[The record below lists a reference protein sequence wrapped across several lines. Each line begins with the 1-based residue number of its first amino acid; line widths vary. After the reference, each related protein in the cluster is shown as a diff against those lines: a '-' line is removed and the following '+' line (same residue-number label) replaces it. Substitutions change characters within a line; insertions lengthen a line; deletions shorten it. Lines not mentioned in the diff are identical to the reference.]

1 MNSAPDMFEE
11 KTLPK
16 ELITEEAFVPAT
28 HRFLLTPQE
37 AIFVLEK
44 GKLDLFAVT
53 YKERKGDYFKL
64 ALSQI
69 AKGFL
74 SYPAKFFPGALK
86 FLTTIEEGNWLFP
99 FPVDVPEAS
108 ICIMAIAREDCHLT
122 ILNATALRQAIP
134 RSPALQILTM
144 HQIEQWVNCL
154 NANNQELLRESL
166 PISLVSYEKHALES
180 GTSFMASRT
189 HAFDHLSAI
198 AWLKVHQ
205 GNICPWDCPQ
215 LTIKDPQILYP
226 ISSEEWF
233 HCQANSVVEFH
244 PSHTD
249 FLLDEGSWL
258 GLALFQRHFLFLT
271 FKAIDQNLAT
281 RREEMQQLVERDQLL
296 LNQSF
301 ADLQNL
307 LNPQAIVSLIPK
319 ENLLCHACQ
328 IVGDYL
334 ELKFKWPKA
343 ISGNREE
350 DLQKLCMN
358 SEIYYRRVKLVGQWW
373 QDLSFPFVAFYG
385 KGQVPVAII
394 PLKGGGFQCINSND
408 DTKQPVTPEM
418 AKELSSFG
426 YMFYRQLTEPTLN
439 IKTIWNFVI
448 HQRKGEL
455 FTFLF
460 LVLCS
465 TIASLSLPI
474 FTSFLF
480 DDVIPNRNEFMLWE
494 IALGATLISLATM
507 AFNLGREVII
517 LRFESF
523 TDHDLEMAVW
533 QRLIQ
538 QPLRFFRRYSLYD
551 LFTFTEAIGSI
562 RKLLVSHTIEVIFDA
577 LFSVL
582 YFFLM
587 FYYSPLL
594 SVVGLGI
601 LAIEMIAIGAP
612 VYFGIKYERKLLET
626 QIQANNKML
635 EMVQALTKVRLAGAE
650 ARMFNRWE
658 QAFAGMAKMDLKV
671 LFLQTKSGVFN
682 LFWSN
687 ASTWILYVTVIFIVF
702 HQETAI
708 GSIDSLTLGS
718 FMAFIS
724 VFGLFSSALTA
735 LGDTLLNI
743 IGAVPLWEKMKEF
756 SESEPEELSSKPDP
770 GTLQGEIRIDHVTF
784 SYQPDVAPVLK
795 DLSLIIRP
803 GESVAFV
810 GQSGCGKTTI
820 LRLLLGFE
828 RLDQGSIY
836 YDNKDMRGLNLQA
849 IRRQLGVVLQSG
861 AIFDGTILEN
871 INSGRHYQPE
881 QVQAALDLI
890 GAETFIQE
898 LPMGIN
904 TVLTNGGTSLSG
916 GQRQM
921 ILLARA
927 IVGKPKILILDEATS
942 ALDNHK
948 QKIIYQHLNKLSM
961 TQVIVAQRL
970 DTIQHVTRI
979 YVVDDGQIVDQGTFT
994 ELANKPGLF
1003 AEMLNKAGV
1012 G

>member
-1 MNSAPDMFEE
+1 MNSAHEKFEHI
-11 KTLPK
+11 TLPK
-16 ELITEEAFVPAT
+16 ELIREEVLVPAT
-28 HRFLLTPQE
+28 HRFLLTPQD
-37 AIFVLEK
+37 AILVLEK

-53 YKERKGDYFKL
+53 YKEKKGDYFKL

-69 AKGFL
+69 AKSFL
-74 SYPAKFFPGALK
+74 SYPAKFFPGPLQ
-86 FLTTIEEGNWLFP
+86 FLTAVEEGNWLFP
-99 FPVDVPEAS
+99 FPVDIPEAS
-108 ICIMAIAREDCHLT
+108 ICIMAIAREDCQLT
-122 ILNATALRQAIP
+122 ILNSNALHQALP
-134 RSPALQILTM
+134 RSPTLQILTM
-144 HQIEQWVNCL
+144 NQIERWINCL
-154 NANNQELLRESL
+154 NATNEEMIRETVPAVL
-166 PISLVSYEKHALES
+166 NPYEKHALKAE
-180 GTSFMASRT
+180 TSFIAGHTHLFDDASR
-189 HAFDHLSAI
+189 I

-205 GNICPWDCPQ
+205 GTVYVWDCPQ
-215 LTIKDPQILYP
+215 LTVKDSQLLYP
-226 ISSEEWF
+226 VSSEGWF
-233 HCQANSVVEFH
+233 HCQENSLVELY
-244 PSHTD
+244 PSNTD
-249 FLLDEGSWL
+249 FLFNEEVWL

-271 FKAIDQNLAT
+271 FTAIDQNLAL
-281 RREEMQQLVERDQLL
+281 RREEMQQLVERDRLL

-301 ADLQNL
+301 SDLQNL
-307 LNPQAIVSLIPK
+307 LNPQANAISISK
-319 ENLLCHACQ
+319 ENALCHTCQ

-334 ELKFKWPKA
+334 DIQFKWPKEV
-343 ISGNREE
+343 SENSEE

-358 SEIYYRRVKLVGQWW
+358 SEVYYRRVKLVGKWW
-373 QDLSFPFVAFYG
+373 QNLSFPFVAFYG
-385 KGQVPVAII
+385 EAQTPVALI
-394 PLKGGGFQCINSND
+394 PMKGGGYQYIDSSND
-408 DTKQPVTPEM
+408 TKTSVNEEI
-418 AKELSSFG
+418 AKDMTAFG
-426 YMFYRQLTEPTLN
+426 YMFYRQLKEPKLN
-439 IKTIWNFVI
+439 LKTIWNFAI

-460 LVLCS
+460 LVLCG
-465 TIASLSLPI
+465 TLASLGLPI

-494 IALGATLISLATM
+494 IALGATLISVATL
-507 AFNLGREVII
+507 AFNLGRQVII

-562 RKLLVSHTIEVIFDA
+562 RKLLVSHTIEVIFNA

-587 FYYSPLL
+587 FYYSPVL

-601 LAIEMIAIGAP
+601 LAIEMLAIAAP

-671 LFLQTKSGVFN
+671 LYLQTKSGVFN

-687 ASTWILYVTVIFIVF
+687 ASTWILYVAVIFIVF
-702 HQETAI
+702 NQETAM

-724 VFGLFSSALTA
+724 VFGLFSSALTE

-756 SESEPEELSSKPDP
+756 ADAEPEELSSKPDP
-770 GTLQGEIRIDHVTF
+770 GILQGEIRIDHLTF
-784 SYQPDVAPVLK
+784 SYQSDVPPILK
-795 DLSLIIRP
+795 DISLVIRP

-810 GQSGCGKTTI
+810 GQSGCGKTTL

-871 INSGRHYQPE
+871 INSGRHYPPA
-881 QVQAALDLI
+881 QVQEALDLI

-927 IVGKPKILILDEATS
+927 IVGRPKILILDEATS

-948 QKIIYQHLNKLSM
+948 QKIIYEHLNQLSM

-970 DTIQHVTRI
+970 DTIQHVNRI
-979 YVVDDGQIVDQGTFT
+979 YVIDEGQIVDQGTFT

-1003 AEMLNKAGV
+1003 AEMLNKALT
-1012 G
+1012 

>member
-1 MNSAPDMFEE
+1 MFERI
-11 KTLPK
+11 TLPK
-16 ELITEEAFVPAT
+16 ELIKEEVRVPLT
-28 HRFLLTPQE
+28 HRFLLTPQD

-44 GKLDLFAVT
+44 GKLDLFAVN
-53 YKERKGDYFKL
+53 YQEKKGDYFQL

-74 SYPAKFFPGALK
+74 SYPAKFFPAPLQ

-99 FPVDVPEAS
+99 FPIENSEVPL
-108 ICIMAIAREDCHLT
+108 CIIAVVREECQLT
-122 ILNATALRQAIP
+122 LLNSTAVRQAIS
-134 RSPALQILTM
+134 RSSTLRALAM
-144 HQIEQWVNCL
+144 HQIERWISR
-154 NANNQELLRESL
+154 LRMSNEEGIGEAL
-166 PISLVSYEKHALES
+166 P
-180 GTSFMASRT
+180 
-189 HAFDHLSAI
+189 
-198 AWLKVHQ
+198 
-205 GNICPWDCPQ
+205 
-215 LTIKDPQILYP
+215 
-226 ISSEEWF
+226 
-233 HCQANSVVEFH
+233 
-244 PSHTD
+244 TD
-249 FLLDEGSWL
+249 FLLEEGIWL
-258 GLALFQRHFLFLT
+258 GLALFQRHFLMFT
-271 FKAIDQNLAT
+271 SIAIDQRLFK
-281 RREEMQQLVERDQLL
+281 RREELQQRVERDQLL

-301 ADLQNL
+301 LDLHNL
-307 LNPQAIVSLIPK
+307 LNPPSAAVPPVR
-319 ENLLCHACQ
+319 ENLLYHVCQ
-328 IVGDYL
+328 IVGDHLDITFKTPKIGL
-334 ELKFKWPKA
+334 E
-343 ISGNREE
+343 NNEQ
-350 DLQKLCMN
+350 DLQKLCMD
-358 SEIYYRRVKLVGQWW
+358 SEVYYRRVKLVGQWW
-373 QDLSFPFVAFYG
+373 KDLSFPFVAFYG
-385 KGQVPVAII
+385 ETQTPVALI
-394 PLKGGGFQCINSND
+394 PMKGGYQCIHSSD
-408 DTKQPVTPEM
+408 ETKILLNHEV
-418 AKELSSFG
+418 AKEFSSFG
-426 YMFYRQLTEPTLN
+426 YLFYRQLKEPKLSF
-439 IKTIWNFVI
+439 KMIWNFVV

-465 TIASLSLPI
+465 TLASLSLPI

-494 IALGATLISLATM
+494 IALGAGLISCATL
-507 AFNLGREVII
+507 AFNLGRQVII
-517 LRFESF
+517 LRMESF

-533 QRLIQ
+533 QRLIR

-551 LFTFTEAIGSI
+551 LFTFTEAIASI
-562 RKLLVSHTIEVIFDA
+562 RKLLVSHSIEVIFNA
-577 LFSVL
+577 FFSVL

-601 LAIEMIAIGAP
+601 LAIELLAIGVP
-612 VYFGIKYERKLLET
+612 VYFGIKYERQLLET

-635 EMVQALTKVRLAGAE
+635 EMVQALTKIRLAGAE

-671 LFLQTKSGVFN
+671 LFLQAKSGVFN

-687 ASTWILYVTVIFIVF
+687 ASTWILYVTVVFMIF

-708 GSIDSLTLGS
+708 GSVDALTLGS

-724 VFGLFSSALTA
+724 VFGLFSSALTE
-735 LGDTLLNI
+735 LGQTLLNI

-756 SESEPEELSSKPDP
+756 VEAEPEELSSKPTP
-770 GTLQGEIRIDHVTF
+770 GPLRGEIRIDHLTF
-784 SYQPDVAPVLK
+784 GYQPDLPPILK
-795 DLSLIIRP
+795 DLSLVIRP

-810 GQSGCGKTTI
+810 GPSGCGKTTI

-828 RLDQGSIY
+828 HFDQGSIY
-836 YDNKDMRGLNLQA
+836 YDNQDMRGLNLQA

-871 INSGRHYQPE
+871 INSGRHYPPE
-881 QVQAALDLI
+881 QVKEALDLI
-890 GAETFIQE
+890 GAELFIEE

-948 QKIIYQHLNKLSM
+948 QKTIYEHLNQLPM

-979 YVVDDGQIVDQGTFT
+979 YVIDQGQIVDRGTYS

-1003 AEMLNKAGV
+1003 AEMIKN
-1012 G
+1012 